1 MNPEEFHEDDQRAGP
16 PLPRRQAETFES
28 FSLETRKLWRDL
40 IAAFQYLKG
49 PYEKAVEGLFYRG
62 M

>member
-16 PLPRRQAETFES
+16 PLPRKAETFES